1 MNDTNDQNLTGGV
14 TPTPVD
20 PMAQQATPAPTADAG
35 TNPAP
40 VAGIPQ
46 PIATDPTT
54 VPEPSA
60 IPVSEPPVGEPPAMA
75 TPPPTGTDTGTGGIP
90 PTTPPGVV

>member
-60 IPVSEPPVGEPPAMA
+60 IPVSEPPGSCIKKGKRQSYKETRFTFIYVAL
-75 TPPPTGTDTGTGGIP
+75 
-90 PTTPPGVV
+90 